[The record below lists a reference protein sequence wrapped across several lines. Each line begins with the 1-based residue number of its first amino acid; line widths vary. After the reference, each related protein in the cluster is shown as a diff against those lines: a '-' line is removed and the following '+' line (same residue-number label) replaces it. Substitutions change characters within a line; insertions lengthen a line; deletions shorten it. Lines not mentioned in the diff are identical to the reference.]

1 MSYSSSANS
10 QFSFFKKFG
19 DRSRNFHKRI
29 LRIGRARKWHF
40 VFFDFGHELQTPC
53 EEWPKIHSY
62 SQICRCGQSIFC
74 LSHRPKFSDFFN
86 LYLHWV
92 SIVCDFS
99 YWNTVFPPIVS
110 LETTV
115 FWKWRMWKFSYSFH
129 IMGLCQFFT

>member
-1 MSYSSSANS
+1 MT
-10 QFSFFKKFG
+10 FCFC
-19 DRSRNFHKRI
+19 
-29 LRIGRARKWHF
+29 
-40 VFFDFGHELQTPC
+40 FFDFGHELQTPC
-53 EEWPKIHSY
+53 EEIAFTEWPKIHSY

-92 SIVCDFS
+92 SIVCDFG

-115 FWKWRMWKFSYSFH
+115 FWKWRMWKFSYSFC
-129 IMGLCQFFT
+129 IMAIFYFINQIVATETIQRGKLFKGGNYLRKYGIH